1 MKLFTVSELSR
12 RKHEAQYI
20 YVVHWATHPDKGS
33 AFDAYTRFLRKV
45 PKPLLFFLLV
55 RCLGYDG
62 IICYDEGAFIGHVF
76 FQKHRR
82 HWGIFS
88 VFVQQSL
95 RDKDYAKRM
104 IAECLKRAYTK
115 VALQR
120 AYIGNGGHPAIQH
133 IAELAAGNQLG
144 LTFSV
149 KAGEKKGEV
158 VFVRPA
164 PSELSRRT
172 LLEGIRKFQ
181 R

>member
-1 MKLFTVSELSR
+1 MKIINVNELTR
-12 RKHEAQYI
+12 RHNKAELA

-33 AFDAYTRFLRKV
+33 SFDRITFLLRIL

-62 IICYDEGAFIGHVF
+62 IICYDEGSFVGHVF

-88 VFVQQSL
+88 VFVSESL

-104 IAECLKRAYTK
+104 IAECLKWANRKANI
-115 VALQR
+115 QR
-120 AYIGNGGHPAIQH
+120 VYIGNGGHPAIQH

-144 LTFSV
+144 LTFSA
-149 KAGEKKGEV
+149 KAGKKRGEV
-158 VFVRPA
+158 VFVRPM
-164 PSELSRRT
+164 PSGTTRLLLSRS
-172 LLEGIRKFQ
+172 LRKI
-181 R
+181 